1 MAMKK
6 LMIYIMSFFNLLF
19 FGCEEEIIKPT
30 NNFKTYVEGEI
41 VVGLKKD
48 LSFEE
53 FIDTVFAVNE
63 IYGIE
68 VSNINYSSDLPENER
83 NFLEECLSSYGFIDR
98 YTTLKY
104 NSDENRWEIEFWISG
119 FTKRNVNDWSD
130 IIRKLKLKHVPNN
143 FQNIL
148 LRIAPGKE
156 KEWIKKLNELQ
167 IFRYVEENY
176 IIREF

>member
-1 MAMKK
+1 
-6 LMIYIMSFFNLLF
+6 MSFFNLLF

-119 FTKRNVNDWSD
+119 FVKENIEDWHQL
-130 IIRKLKLKHVPNN
+130 LKDLNLKHIPNR
-143 FQNIL
+143 FQSALI
-148 LRIAPGKE
+148 RVEKGKE
-156 KEWIKKLNELQ
+156 TTWIENLSNSNL
-167 IFRYVEENY
+167 FRYVELNY
-176 IIREF
+176 IMRPF